1 MERHSRSYLQLIKP
15 GITLSNT
22 LSAVGGFFL
31 AASLYTISIWAFVGG
46 VFGTALIIAS
56 ACAVNNVLDRDIDKR
71 MKRTSKREV
80 AKGSI
85 SIPKALA
92 FATVLGLA
100 GFALLLAW
108 TNMLTF
114 ALGLLAYVWY
124 VLIYAVAKR
133 TTPLS
138 TLVGGVPGALPPVAG
153 YTALAGIIDGGAL
166 SLFLILFFWQLP
178 HFYAIAIFRRDD
190 YAEAK
195 LPIWSVNYGLESTR
209 RQILLFI
216 VLFGISTVLPTVL
229 GYTGVIYLILSLGL
243 TGYWLYKAITL
254 YKKLDPVKWSK
265 AMFGIS
271 LLALLLILF
280 FVAIGGFLP

>member
-22 LSAVGGFFL
+22 LSAVAGFFL
-31 AASLYTISIWAFVGG
+31 AASLAPFSIWAFIGG
-46 VFGTALIIAS
+46 IFGTALIIAS
-56 ACAVNNVLDRDIDKR
+56 ACVVNNVLDRDIDQR
-71 MKRTSKREV
+71 MKRTVKREV

-85 SIPKALA
+85 SVPKALA
-92 FATVLGLA
+92 YATVLGVA

-114 ALGLLAYVWY
+114 SLGLLAYVWY

-153 YTALAGIIDGGAL
+153 YTALSGVIDGGAL
-166 SLFLILFFWQLP
+166 ALFLILFFWQLP
-178 HFYAIAIFRRDD
+178 HFYAIGIFRRED
-190 YAEAK
+190 YEKAG
-195 LPIWSVNYGLESTR
+195 LPIWSVKYGLESTR
-209 RQILLFI
+209 RQIFMYI
-216 VLFGISTVLPTVL
+216 VLFAIATVLLTVW
-229 GYTGVIYLILSLGL
+229 GYTGIIYLILSLGL
-243 TGYWLYKAITL
+243 SGYWVYKAIVL
-254 YKKLDPVKWSK
+254 YKKIDPIKWSK

-271 LLALLLILF
+271 LLVLLLILF
-280 FVAIGGFLP
+280 FIAIGGFLP